1 MNPDRPLHSAATIH
15 RGSPPR
21 STTAIAA
28 VDAGAATVD
37 GLDLHLLALD
47 PTLHRMH
54 YDVVSNAV
62 LWYLHHGLFDL
73 TRRPRFDHHFQTAWE
88 GYVAVNATFAD
99 TIVARAGD
107 GEQVI
112 VHDYQL
118 ALVPGM
124 VRAARPDLRIAHFTH
139 TPFCGPNSIRVLPTH
154 VARELCGSMATV
166 PAGFHTTRW
175 MNSYEASARLVLD
188 ADAEITPP
196 FAVPLGPDPAAL
208 ARLVASP
215 PVASA
220 AAELDELVGDRRLI
234 LRSDRIDPA
243 KNIVRGFLAYDRLF
257 ETHPEWRERVVFVAL
272 LNRSRQ
278 HLAEYL
284 AYQQEV
290 EQTAERVND
299 RWGTGE
305 WQPIVV
311 DTRDD
316 YEQTVAGLTRYDVL
330 LVNSL
335 KDGLNLV
342 AKEGPIVN
350 ARHGVLALSPEAG
363 RLRRPGRRRPRGAP
377 LRHRAGGE
385 RAPRCAGDARR
396 RAHRAGRHGCASWP
410 ARTTRR
416 TGSPN
421 CSAALADRLRQVLQQ
436 HGEAGRPVDDDV
448 GGEDLGRRL
457 GRSDADAHGMLE
469 RSVVHQRVSAS

>member
-1 MNPDRPLHSAATIH
+1 MMLVTHRGPYRFRPRDDGTFESARGAGGIVSALLPLLCDPNEPGSSSPFGGDPPSWVAAAIDDGDLAATQ
-15 RGSPPR
+15 
-21 STTAIAA
+21 
-28 VDAGAATVD
+28 AGAATVE

-47 PTLHRMH
+47 PILHRMH

-107 GEQVI
+107 GERVI

-124 VRAARPDLRIAHFTH
+124 VRAARPDLRLAHFTH

-154 VARELCGSMATV
+154 VARELCGSMAAV

-257 ETHPEWRERVVFVAL
+257 EIHPEWRERVVFVAL

-278 HLAEYL
+278 HLAEYV

-290 EQTAERVND
+290 EQTAERVNN

-363 RLRRPGRRRPRGAP
+363 AYDDLA
-377 LRHRAGGE
+377 A
-385 RAPRCAGDARR
+385 
-396 RAHRAGRHGCASWP
+396 
-410 ARTTRR
+410 
-416 TGSPN
+416 
-421 CSAALADRLRQVLQQ
+421 AALAVHPYDIEQAASVLHVALAMPDEERTARATRLRKL
-436 HGEAGRPVDDDV
+436 AG
-448 GGEDLGRRL
+448 
-457 GRSDADAHGMLE
+457 AHNPQDWLAE
-469 RSVVHQRVSAS
+469 LLSRAR